1 MKIYLAGSEF
11 FGPILDQGGAKHCLF
26 SFYAYFRYSRRK
38 SALRSLD
45 KYITENRD
53 MDLFMDS
60 GGYSAF
66 TCGAEIDLDLYCA
79 MIKKYE
85 DDLTVYAQLDA
96 IGDPK
101 KTRENLEYMESKGL
115 SPLPVF
121 HYGSDFDIL
130 RGLVEKYD
138 YIALGGLVPY
148 AKEKKR
154 LKRHLDSC
162 FAIIKDKC
170 KVHGF
175 GMTGMEIL
183 QRYPWYSVDSTAW
196 LGGSKRGE
204 FHTFDRGKLTFKHTL
219 SKEDVSLQSI
229 PLMRKGKRDQS
240 WKLRSLDCIKEWLKV
255 EQYVTDLWKKRG
267 ITYE

>member
-11 FGPILDQGGAKHCLF
+11 FGPILKKGGAKNCLF

-45 KYITENRD
+45 KYITENKG

-66 TCGAEIDLDLYCA
+66 SCGAEIDIDLYCKV
-79 MIKKYE
+79 IKQYE
-85 DDLTVYAQLDA
+85 KKLIVYAQLDV
-96 IGDPK
+96 IGDPE

-130 RGLVEKYD
+130 RELAQKYD

-148 AKEKKR
+148 SKRKPR
-154 LKRHLDSC
+154 LKQHLDTC
-162 FAIIKDKC
+162 FAIIQDQC
-170 KVHGF
+170 RVHGF

-183 QRYPWYSVDSTAW
+183 QRYPWYSVDSTGW
-196 LGGSKRGE
+196 LGGSKRAE
-204 FHTFDRGKLTFKHTL
+204 YHSFERGKLKFKNT
-219 SKEDVSLQSI
+219 KVKDDASLQSI
-229 PLMRKGKRDQS
+229 PLMQKEKRDGS
-240 WKLRSLDCIKEWLKV
+240 WKLRSTDCVKQWLKV
-255 EQYVTDLWKKRG
+255 EKYITDLWTKRG
-267 ITYE
+267 IIYE